1 MLKTKTQAKGRVV
14 IELNGEVVRD
24 IPNLIA
30 TVGLNYIADR
40 MEGTGETVMSHMAV
54 GTDNTAAALGDTNL
68 YSENGRV
75 ALSSTVVTADEI
87 VYTATFPA
95 GTATGALVEAGVFNA
110 ASSGSL
116 LCRTVF
122 SAINKGASDSVT
134 ITWTITIS

>member
-24 IPNLIA
+24 IPNLIT

-110 ASSGSL
+110 AASGSL

>member
-1 MLKTKTQAKGRVV
+1 MLKSKSQAKGRVV

-24 IPNLIA
+24 IPNLIT

-54 GTDNTAAALGDTNL
+54 GTDNTAAALGDTTLNT
-68 YSENGRV
+68 ENGRV

-95 GTATGALVEAGVFNA
+95 GTATGALVEAGILN
-110 ASSGSL
+110 ASSGGSL
-116 LCRTVF
+116 LARTVF

>member
-24 IPNLIA
+24 IPNLIT

>member
-24 IPNLIA
+24 IPNLIT
-30 TVGLNYIADR
+30 TVGLNYIAAR

>member
-24 IPNLIA
+24 IPNLIT

-54 GTDNTAAALGDTNL
+54 GSVNTAAALGDTNL

>member
-1 MLKTKTQAKGRVV
+1 MLKSKSQAKGRVV

-24 IPNLIA
+24 IPNLIT

-54 GTDNTAAALGDTNL
+54 GTDNTAAALGDTTLNT
-68 YSENGRV
+68 ENGRV

-95 GTATGALVEAGVFNA
+95 GTATGALVEAGILNA
-110 ASSGSL
+110 ASGGSL
-116 LCRTVF
+116 LARTVF

>member
-1 MLKTKTQAKGRVV
+1 MLKSKSQAKGRVV

-24 IPNLIA
+24 IPNLIT

-40 MEGTGETVMSHMAV
+40 MEGTGEDVMSHMAV
-54 GTDNTAAALGDTNL
+54 GTDNTAAALGDTTLNT
-68 YSENGRV
+68 ENGRV

-95 GTATGALVEAGVFNA
+95 GTATGALVEAGILNA

-116 LCRTVF
+116 LARTVF

>member
-1 MLKTKTQAKGRVV
+1 MLKSKSQAKGRVV

-24 IPNLIA
+24 IPNLIT

-54 GTDNTAAALGDTNL
+54 GTDNTAAALGDTTLNT
-68 YSENGRV
+68 ENGRV

-95 GTATGALVEAGVFNA
+95 GTATGALVEAGILNA

-116 LCRTVF
+116 LARTVF

>member
-1 MLKTKTQAKGRVV
+1 MLKTETKAKGRVV

-24 IPNLIA
+24 IPNLIT

-54 GTDNTAAALGDTNL
+54 GTDNTAAALGDTTLNT
-68 YSENGRV
+68 ENGRV

-95 GTATGALVEAGVFNA
+95 GTATGALVEAGILNA
-110 ASSGSL
+110 ASGGSL
-116 LCRTVF
+116 LARTVF

>member
-1 MLKTKTQAKGRVV
+1 MLKSKSQAKGRVV

-24 IPNLIA
+24 IPNLIT

-54 GTDNTAAALGDTNL
+54 GTDNTAAALGDTTLNT
-68 YSENGRV
+68 ENGRV
-75 ALSSTVVTADEI
+75 ALSSTVVSADEI

-95 GTATGALVEAGVFNA
+95 GTATGALVEAGILNA
-110 ASSGSL
+110 ASGGSL
-116 LCRTVF
+116 LARTIF
-122 SAINKGASDSVT
+122 STINKGASDSVT